1 VVVHSSPVTLQ
12 PLAAGA
18 DPMAAIGAKVSDY
31 IATTSKGSALNALK
45 VYLVA
50 LPALIHLHLAHCAL
64 TLAA

>member
-1 VVVHSSPVTLQ
+1 
-12 PLAAGA
+12 
-18 DPMAAIGAKVSDY
+18 MAAIAAKTADY
-31 IATTSKGSALNALK
+31 IASPTSKGSALNALK